1 MQIKKDKNDSA
12 ISFLQGGGEMGELI
26 RHFDW
31 SKTPIGDASTWPQNL
46 RTAVNI
52 LLNSQFPMFVW
63 WGPELITIYNDAY
76 HIIAGDKHPKALGES
91 GPKVW
96 SEIWDDVGPLANKV
110 MQEGSSTWSEDQLLM
125 INRHG
130 YVEETY
136 FTFSYS
142 PVYDDDGA
150 VCGVFCACT
159 ETTEK
164 VLAAKRIKVSEQR
177 FRTMVMQAPVAI
189 AVFRGQNFVAEL
201 ANNFYLPLVG
211 RTREDF
217 VGKPLFESL
226 PEARETLEPHANELM
241 RTGKA
246 FPASEFEMQLKRNGQ
261 LETCYFNSV
270 WEPLFENEIV
280 DGFIVV
286 AHEITDQVVARKKLE
301 GSEAELQKKVH
312 ERTADLEKQNN
323 LLDNILTYSSNGIS
337 VSEMIRDKKG
347 KIIDAKTILAND
359 AAIQFTGLPKDI
371 YLSKTAVEIDPN
383 LIDSPYYQ
391 MCINTL
397 ETGKPSLTQY
407 YLEFTK
413 RWLELTV
420 SKMDD
425 DHLIHIFT
433 DVTPIKESQ
442 LQLEKYVEDLK
453 RSNANLEEFAYAASH
468 DLKEPVR
475 KIHFFADRLK
485 KSLDSRL
492 SEEES
497 QYFERMELASTRM
510 GSLIDD
516 LLNYSQLALRPKIF
530 EEVNLDQIINL
541 VLNDLDLEA
550 EIKKAKIMV
559 GKLFTI
565 QGHHRQ
571 LQQAFQNLVSNALK
585 YSKPGV
591 NPEINISG
599 SKIMGKDSGLN
610 LSSKEQQSAF
620 YVISIKDN
628 GIGFEQKDADRIFNV
643 FTRLHGNAEYKG
655 TGIGLSITRKVIEN
669 HNGYIRAESKPGEGA
684 TFKVYLPVTE

>member
-1 MQIKKDKNDSA
+1 MKSTKKDSA

-31 SKTPIGDASTWPQNL
+31 SQTPIGNADTWPQNL

-63 WGPELITIYNDAY
+63 WGPELVTIYNDAY
-76 HIIAGDKHPKALGES
+76 HIIAGDKHPKALGAP

-96 SEIWDDVGPLANKV
+96 SEIWDVVGPLAGKV
-110 MQEGSSTWSEDQLLM
+110 MQEGTSTWAEDQLLM

-130 YVEETY
+130 YVEESY

-142 PVYDDDGA
+142 PVFDDAGA
-150 VCGVFCACT
+150 VSGVFCACT

-164 VLAAKRIKVSEQR
+164 VLAAKRIKESEQR

-189 AVFRGQNFVAEL
+189 AVFRGQNFVTEL

-211 RTREDF
+211 RTREEF

-226 PEARETLEPHANELM
+226 PEAKETLEPLANELM
-241 RTGKA
+241 RTGKS
-246 FPASEFEMQLKRNGQ
+246 FPASEFEIQLKRNGQ

-270 WEPLFENEIV
+270 WEPLFQNDIV
-280 DGFIVV
+280 DGFIAI
-286 AHEITDQVVARKKLE
+286 AHEITEQVVARKRLE
-301 GSEAELQKKVH
+301 GSEAELQKKVQ

-337 VSEMIRDKKG
+337 VSEMIRDKSG
-347 KIIDAKTILAND
+347 KIVDARTILAND
-359 AAIQFTGLPKDI
+359 AAIQFTGLPKDV
-371 YLSKTAVEIDPN
+371 YLSKTAIEIDPN
-383 LIDSPYYQ
+383 LIGSPYYQ
-391 MCINTL
+391 MCVNTL
-397 ETGKPSLTQY
+397 QTGEPSLTQY
-407 YLEFTK
+407 YLEYTK

-442 LQLEKYVEDLK
+442 IQLEKYVEDLK

-485 KSLDSRL
+485 KSLDGRL
-492 SEEES
+492 SAEES

-516 LLNYSQLALRPKIF
+516 LLNYSQLSLRPKLF

-550 EIKKAKIMV
+550 EIKKANINV

-571 LQQAFQNLVSNALK
+571 LQQAFQNLVGNALK
-585 YSKPGV
+585 YTKPGV
-591 NPEINISG
+591 TPEVNITG
-599 SKIMGKDSGLN
+599 KKISGKDSGLP
-610 LSSKEQQSAF
+610 LSAKEQQSDYF
-620 YVISIKDN
+620 VITIQDN
-628 GIGFEQKDADRIFNV
+628 GIGFEQKDAERIFNV

-669 HNGYIRAESKPGEGA
+669 HNGYIMAEGKPGEGA
-684 TFKVYLPVTE
+684 TFKVYLPIPE

>member
-1 MQIKKDKNDSA
+1 
-12 ISFLQGGGEMGELI
+12 MGNLI
-26 RHFDW
+26 RNFDW
-31 SKTPIGDASTWPQNL
+31 SQTPIGGADTWPQNL
-46 RTAVNI
+46 RIAVNI

-76 HIIAGDKHPKALGES
+76 HVIAGDKHPKALGES

-96 SEIWDDVGPLANKV
+96 AEIWDVVGPLANKV
-110 MQEGSSTWSEDQLLM
+110 MQDGTSTWAEDQLLM

-130 YVEETY
+130 YVEESY

-142 PVYDDDGA
+142 PVFDDAGA
-150 VCGVFCACT
+150 VSGVFCACT

-164 VLAAKRIKVSEQR
+164 VLAAKKIKESEQR
-177 FRTMVMQAPVAI
+177 FRTMVMQSPVAI
-189 AVFRGQNFVAEL
+189 AVFRGHNFVTEL
-201 ANNFYLPLVG
+201 ANNLYLPLVR
-211 RTREDF
+211 RTHEEF

-226 PEARETLEPHANELM
+226 PEARETLEPLAKELM
-241 RTGKA
+241 RTGKS
-246 FPASEFEMQLKRNGQ
+246 FPATEFEIQLNRNGQ

-270 WEPLFENEIV
+270 WEPFIENDVV
-280 DGFIVV
+280 DGFIIV
-286 AHEITDQVVARKKLE
+286 AHEITGQVVARKKLE
-301 GSEAELQKKVH
+301 DSEAELQKKVQ

-337 VSEMIRDKKG
+337 VSEMIRDKNG
-347 KIIDAKTILAND
+347 EIIDAMTILANE
-359 AAIQFTGLPKDI
+359 AAIRFTGLPKDI
-371 YLSKTAVEIDPN
+371 YLTKSAVEIDPN
-383 LIDSPYYQ
+383 LIGSPYYQ
-391 MCINTL
+391 MCIKTL
-397 ETGKPSLTQY
+397 ETGEPSLIQY
-407 YLEFTK
+407 YLDFTRK
-413 RWLELTV
+413 WLELTV

-433 DVTPIKESQ
+433 DVTSIKESQ

-468 DLKEPVR
+468 DLKEPIR

-485 KSLDSRL
+485 KSLASRL
-492 SEEES
+492 SEEEI
-497 QYFERMELASTRM
+497 QYFERMEMASTRM

-516 LLNYSQLALRPKIF
+516 LLNYSQFSLRPKLF
-530 EEVNLDQIINL
+530 EEVNLDQIIKL

-550 EIKKAKIMV
+550 EIKKAKITV
-559 GKLFTI
+559 EKLFVI

-585 YSKPGV
+585 YSKRGQSPD
-591 NPEINISG
+591 IKITG
-599 SKIMGKDSGLN
+599 SKITGKNSGLN
-610 LSSKEQQSAF
+610 LSANEQQSDF
-620 YVISIKDN
+620 YVISIQDN
-628 GIGFEQKDADRIFNV
+628 GIGFESKDAERIFNV

-669 HNGYIRAESKPGEGA
+669 HNGYIIAEGNPGEGA
-684 TFKVYLPVTE
+684 TLKVYFPVPA